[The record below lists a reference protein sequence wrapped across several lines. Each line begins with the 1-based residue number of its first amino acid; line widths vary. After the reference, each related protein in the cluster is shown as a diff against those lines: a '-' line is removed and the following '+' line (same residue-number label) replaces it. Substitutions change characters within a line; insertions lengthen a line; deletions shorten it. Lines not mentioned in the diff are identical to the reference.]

1 MKKVEYF
8 ALVSKIG
15 KEIKSEFG
23 ESAFCRT
30 FSDKRKQRA
39 DYRTKYWAIGEKTR
53 VKIKKYLLDN
63 YGERF
68 YIDTTGNS
76 LDRYNRPGVAIFPK
90 FRVVA

>member
-23 ESAFCRT
+23 ERAFCRI
-30 FSDKRKQRA
+30 FSEPRKQRA

-53 VKIKKYLLDN
+53 VKIMKYLLDN
-63 YGERF
+63 YGHRF
-68 YIDTTGNS
+68 YIDSTGDS
-76 LDRYNRPGVAIFPK
+76 RDRYCQPGVTIFPK